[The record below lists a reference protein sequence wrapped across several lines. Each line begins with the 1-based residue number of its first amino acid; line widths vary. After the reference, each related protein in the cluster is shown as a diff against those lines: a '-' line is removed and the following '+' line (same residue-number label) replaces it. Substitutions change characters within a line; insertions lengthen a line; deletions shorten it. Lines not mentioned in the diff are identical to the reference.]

1 MRVLSLFSGIGGF
14 DLAAE
19 WAGCEVVGQVEIDP
33 FCNRVL
39 AKHWPDVKRME
50 DIKDVKGTEF
60 GTVDLICGGFPCQ
73 PFSCAGKRK
82 GKDDSRHLWPEMC
95 RVIREAQPEWV
106 LAENVSGLLSQDGGL
121 VFEHVLTDLEDAGY
135 ETLPL
140 VIPACGVGAPHR
152 RDRVWIVAHSISD
165 TKGSAHRGEIGECI
179 RGRKESDIGKWDE
192 MGSDIADS
200 DSFISNPFKRPTEI
214 FNTGTMG
221 CPNAEKNIGRQ
232 AEIQNA
238 VTYRDCDA
246 SNTDRNRA
254 KRHEPEYRKGRGIA
268 EDDSDAANP
277 GRGRLSNCRPQGR
290 EGESG
295 QRGRSTDYAE
305 KANRLA
311 GWGENWLEAA
321 TRLCRVDDG
330 LPRQVDRVNRLKALG
345 NSIVPQIA
353 YELIRA
359 MKESV

>member
-152 RDRVWIVAHSISD
+152 RDRVWIVAHSKANGNRRES
-165 TKGSAHRGEIGECI
+165 
-179 RGRKESDIGKWDE
+179 RK
-192 MGSDIADS
+192 
-200 DSFISNPFKRPTEI
+200 
-214 FNTGTMG
+214 
-221 CPNAEKNIGRQ
+221 
-232 AEIQNA
+232 IQNSNEQQEA
-238 VTYRDCDA
+238 ERQEGRVCSLNYADCDA
-246 SNTDRNRA
+246 HNPEVSWRKNSREHRDRQER
-254 KRHEPEYRKGRGIA
+254 
-268 EDDSDAANP
+268 
-277 GRGRLSNCRPQGR
+277 
-290 EGESG
+290 
-295 QRGRSTDYAE
+295 
-305 KANRLA
+305 
-311 GWGENWLEAA
+311 
-321 TRLCRVDDG
+321 
-330 LPRQVDRVNRLKALG
+330 
-345 NSIVPQIA
+345 
-353 YELIRA
+353 
-359 MKESV
+359 